1 MNNDEQP
8 FPRRCFSFF
17 FEKKRNFHI
26 AAFLGLPAKIF
37 RTHRAEELDES
48 EIAACAGHGPIHCP
62 WSLWRPVWEDV
73 FFSKT
78 ACKKGR
84 KIVQDFWWS
93 CLLFKMFVNLARPF
107 FLKTFSKKDGSKDYP
122 TPNACKVVKITGH
135 LVGCFSEWSWIIF
148 LAIRDAVKRIETFM
162 FDGDPFSKMND
173 TYACKDSVS
182 VD

>member
-1 MNNDEQP
+1 MKA
-8 FPRRCFSFF
+8 RVGRCFFF
-17 FEKKRNFHI
+17 QNGLQEGEEDS
-26 AAFLGLPAKIF
+26 AGFLV
-37 RTHRAEELDES
+37 ELF
-48 EIAACAGHGPIHCP
+48 
-62 WSLWRPVWEDV
+62 V
-73 FFSKT
+73 
-78 ACKKGR
+78 
-84 KIVQDFWWS
+84 VQDV
-93 CLLFKMFVNLARPF
+93 CEPGKTF